1 MREVAALIKPRST
14 IVTSSPLARRSTR
27 AMHKLGGIMSSQTV
41 GGYPLAGLGERLVSA
56 IIDTI
61 IQAVLGFLV
70 GFVLGL
76 VLGSS
81 ASSISSLVAFIVAVG
96 YYVYYWSAKDG
107 QTPGKSMLG
116 LRVIKTDGSPIAVG
130 TAILRYIGYII
141 NTVII
146 LMGWIWII
154 FDAQHQG
161 WHDKLAGTVVVK
173 VK

>member
-1 MREVAALIKPRST
+1 
-14 IVTSSPLARRSTR
+14 
-27 AMHKLGGIMSSQTV
+27 
-41 GGYPLAGLGERLVSA
+41 
-56 IIDTI
+56 
-61 IQAVLGFLV
+61 
-70 GFVLGL
+70 
-76 VLGSS
+76 
-81 ASSISSLVAFIVAVG
+81 
-96 YYVYYWSAKDG
+96 
-107 QTPGKSMLG
+107 MLG
-116 LRVIKTDGSPIAVG
+116 LRVIKTDGSPITVG